1 MATSSVS
8 ICLWAG
14 RFAIASIH
22 RHLQLAS
29 SEPREVYHYQIS
41 TAGLQRGQKKK
52 MMLLG
57 SLSHDAG
64 QPALLLSYSSAT
76 AGFQEAHWALPVE
89 YGTEI
94 CSYQRSPH
102 RR

>member
-1 MATSSVS
+1 
-8 ICLWAG
+8 
-14 RFAIASIH
+14 
-22 RHLQLAS
+22 
-29 SEPREVYHYQIS
+29 
-41 TAGLQRGQKKK
+41 
-52 MMLLG
+52 MLLG

-94 CSYQRSPH
+94 CSYQRLSSSIVSGLPPYNGGSALQLCLFRH
-102 RR
+102 LEVDSRAALIHAVRAREHAR